1 MDSVAPGMLPTR
13 PLLPGDDNQRRAKQQ
28 ALRMRL
34 LRGRWMEDLEKA
46 LRLHVREDRLGVWGI
61 GEMSRNPFRS
71 ISSQVG
77 GALYHRPGELRG
89 GDGVEDLSAAMQAA
103 GYWQVMQ
110 RQSTDLVGLRET
122 LMRVDWSERG
132 GLLYRPIDPDACIV
146 DAVPEAPDEPAYLAE
161 LQLREHPETKDPAW
175 CWEILD
181 IRDMAAPEH
190 KIMDAKMEEDWT
202 DEILGPAPDGS
213 INGYRYVY
221 DGKPFL
227 PVVMHHAERTGE
239 LWDAFYGIETVL
251 GTMTV
256 AVLLTFWVHGVKDG
270 SFATVLLV
278 NGQIRGVEIEGAD
291 GTRRNVIS
299 TEPGSIIEVGPIEE
313 GAGQPTAVQ
322 LQPGFDPQKLML
334 AITGF
339 EQGLAEFAGVSA
351 ADLVRTGAD
360 PRSGV
365 SLSISRE
372 GLRDAQGRM
381 EPQLRRGDLEAAR
394 VTAMMLNLHTGS
406 DLPLDGVSITYPS
419 LPLSIGE
426 RKAQTEDLTT
436 KVDAGLMS
444 MVDAYM
450 ALHPGITRKQATA
463 ELTRIRSENALY
475 ASPNL

>member
-1 MDSVAPGMLPTR
+1 MLPPR
-13 PLLPGDDNQRRAKQQ
+13 PPLPGDDNQRRAKQQ

-34 LRGRWMEDLEKA
+34 LRGRWSEDLETA
-46 LRLHVREDRLGVWGI
+46 LKLHVREDRLGVWGI

-89 GDGVEDLSAAMQAA
+89 GAGVDDLSAAMQAA

-122 LMRVDWSERG
+122 LMRVDWSERA

-146 DAVPEAPDEPAYLAE
+146 ESVPEAPDVPAYLAE
-161 LQLREHPETKDPAW
+161 LQLREDEKGKPAW

-181 IRDMAAPEH
+181 IRDLEQPEH

-202 DEILGPAPDGS
+202 DRILGPAPEGS

-221 DGKPFL
+221 EGVPFL

-239 LWDAFYGIETVL
+239 LWDAFYGVETVL

-270 SFATVLLV
+270 SFATVMLV
-278 NGQIRGVEIEGAD
+278 NGQVRDVEIEGAN
-291 GTRRNVIS
+291 GKRRKVIS
-299 TEPGSIIEVGPIEE
+299 TEPGSIIEVGPIDE

-322 LQPGFDPQKLML
+322 LQPGFDPQKLMT

-381 EPQLRRGDLEAAR
+381 EPQLRRGDLQAAA
-394 VTAMMLNLHTGS
+394 VTAKMLNLHAGTN
-406 DLPLDGVSITYPS
+406 LPIDGISVTYPS

-444 MVDAYM
+444 KVDAYM
-450 ALHPGITRKQATA
+450 ALHPGITRKQATT
-463 ELTRIRSENALY
+463 ELDRIRRENAMY
-475 ASPNL
+475 VSPNI